1 MEFEE
6 RTIRVIIDQAKCE
19 GCKTYAC
26 VSACKLYSREVLTLK
41 DGKLT
46 LGGDSEFIKRV
57 GTECLSCEYQC
68 RVKGNGAIRILAPTP
83 GLDDYRLQR
92 GLSL

>member
-6 RTIRVIIDQAKCE
+6 RTIKVIIDQSKCE

-26 VSACKLYSREVLTLK
+26 VSACKLYSRAVLVLK

-46 LGGDSEFIKRV
+46 AAGDGEFVKRV
-57 GTECLSCEYQC
+57 GTECLACEYEC
-68 RVKGNGAIRILAPTP
+68 RTRGNGAITILAPTP
-83 GLDDYRLQR
+83 GLDAYRQR
-92 GLSL
+92 LERN